1 MRQHQIDQRPFTR
14 NKFPNNDNPLFALH
28 SKTFAAMDHVSELLV
43 ELTETYDDLA
53 KHADAICAGWD
64 HEILLRI
71 AEDRDANLVEHIKKI
86 EATSTELRKK
96 NAALTSKNHQLNDII
111 MNRLTGAT

>member
-14 NKFPNNDNPLFALH
+14 HKFPNNDNPLFALH

-43 ELTETYDDLA
+43 ELTET
-53 KHADAICAGWD
+53 
-64 HEILLRI
+64 LLRI
-71 AEDRDANLVEHIKKI
+71 AENRDANLVEHIKKI

-111 MNRLTGAT
+111 MNRLTGAN